1 MKQLNVFCEGQT
13 EQGFCAQVLQPH
25 LFPSGDGIVHTLAV
39 GDKSHHHIYG
49 IGRRTRYE
57 KVRKFILNAIKQ
69 REGKNVYFTTLVDLY
84 GLPHEFPGKAAN
96 MRVAANPTAYVL
108 TLEKA
113 FESDIDHF
121 RFIPYL
127 QLHEYETILF
137 ADPEAFRIAFENCEA
152 EIEQLKTIAASAP
165 SIEHINDGEE
175 TSPSKRIIKVIP
187 EYEGRKSSAGPDIAA
202 QIGLKT
208 IREKSAHFDA
218 WLSRL
223 EEIHWP
229 GG

>member
-1 MKQLNVFCEGQT
+1 
-13 EQGFCAQVLQPH
+13 
-25 LFPSGDGIVHTLAV
+25 
-39 GDKSHHHIYG
+39 
-49 IGRRTRYE
+49 
-57 KVRKFILNAIKQ
+57 
-69 REGKNVYFTTLVDLY
+69 
-84 GLPHEFPGKAAN
+84 

-108 TLEKA
+108 ALEKA

-152 EIEQLKTIAASAP
+152 QVEQLKTIAASAP

-223 EEIHWP
+223 EEIQWP

>member
-25 LFPSGDGIVHTLAV
+25 LFASGVGIVHTLAV
-39 GDKSHHHIYG
+39 GEKSHHHIYG

-57 KVRKFILNAIKQ
+57 KVRKFILNTIKQ

-84 GLPHEFPGKAAN
+84 GLPHDFPGKAAN

-108 TLEKA
+108 ALEKA
-113 FESDIDHF
+113 FESDIDQF
-121 RFIPYL
+121 RFFPYL
-127 QLHEYETILF
+127 QRHEYETILF

-152 EIEQLKTIAASAP
+152 QVEQLKTIADSTP

-208 IREKSAHFDA
+208 IREKSPHFDA

-223 EEIHWP
+223 EEIQWP